1 MKNNNIFSKE
11 KISRIKNQENQERIN
26 IVNELVKERKN
37 QLENDLK
44 SQEIKEVFKTVKNR
58 KYRYYYNKM
67 DDLKIGS
74 DKRGLFEGKIK
85 NWNCYG
91 MP

>member
-44 SQEIKEVFKTVKNR
+44 SQEIKEVFK
-58 KYRYYYNKM
+58 
-67 DDLKIGS
+67 
-74 DKRGLFEGKIK
+74 
-85 NWNCYG
+85 
-91 MP
+91 

>member
-1 MKNNNIFSKE
+1 MILKSQYYLNTFSKE

-44 SQEIKEVFKTVKNR
+44 SQEIKEVFK
-58 KYRYYYNKM
+58 
-67 DDLKIGS
+67 
-74 DKRGLFEGKIK
+74 
-85 NWNCYG
+85 
-91 MP
+91 

>member
-11 KISRIKNQENQERIN
+11 KISRIKNQENQDRIN

-44 SQEIKEVFKTVKNR
+44 SQ
-58 KYRYYYNKM
+58 
-67 DDLKIGS
+67 
-74 DKRGLFEGKIK
+74 
-85 NWNCYG
+85 
-91 MP
+91 

>member
-1 MKNNNIFSKE
+1 MKNNNIYSKE

-67 DDLKIGS
+67 DDLKIGNNLTIKMNK
-74 DKRGLFEGKIK
+74 DEIIK
-85 NWNCYG
+85 NLDTDI
-91 MP
+91 